1 MPLEYILNR
10 QVYYIYFF
18 IKLQPSDMKF
28 NFLLF
33 TLNINWKFSFNR
45 RQSRLQHLTFKI
57 VPKSL

>member
-45 RQSRLQHLTFKI
+45 R
-57 VPKSL
+57 